1 MIIKHHHLPIVV
13 TKPSP
18 QKSVDSELS
27 KDEEIERLKR
37 EIQKYRLELS
47 NREENFNK
55 IFSEMNPV
63 MVRTGDM
70 SCMKE
75 LRTDTARSNEVRVLL
90 PVLLIVYLDFLYSF
104 TTRFSINFTED
115 LLVVVLLLC

>member
-75 LRTDTARSNEVRVLL
+75 LRTDTARSNEVRFTFS
-90 PVLLIVYLDFLYSF
+90 LLIVLP
-104 TTRFSINFTED
+104 
-115 LLVVVLLLC
+115 LLFV